1 MRKNLLHYWY
11 KELSYEIRE
20 IVELANK
27 MAPYGLKI
35 SWENIGDPIAKGET
49 FPEWIKEIISE
60 ALKNNSV
67 FGYCPSRGLD
77 ATREYLAKKDGKIH
91 KNDIIFFNGLG
102 EAINKTYGYLAMTS
116 KVLWP
121 NPAYP
126 THSSAEATNS
136 GSEHLTYSLD
146 PRNGWNPDLEEIEN
160 KVKYNPNITWILV
173 INPDNPT
180 WVTFKR
186 EVLEGI
192 VDIARRYDMF
202 VIFDEIYEKLIYNQ
216 EGKTLLADIIGEVP
230 WISMKGMSKDI
241 PWPWARCGWIEVYNK
256 ERDPVFSRYVD
267 SIYSSK
273 MLEVCSTTL
282 PQYVLPIIY
291 EDPRYLPYIA
301 QRIAKYQQ
309 RADLVAKY
317 LGNVQGVIYV
327 KPSGAFYASIV
338 FDMNC
343 INENFEVEISNPE
356 LKQLT
361 ERAYSGKRFDKK
373 FCYSLLATTGIC
385 VVPLSGFNSTYE
397 GFRMTLLE
405 QDEAKFVWILEK
417 IRDFIFAIHK

>member
-230 WISMKGMSKDI
+230 W
-241 PWPWARCGWIEVYNK
+241 
-256 ERDPVFSRYVD
+256 
-267 SIYSSK
+267 
-273 MLEVCSTTL
+273 
-282 PQYVLPIIY
+282 
-291 EDPRYLPYIA
+291 
-301 QRIAKYQQ
+301 
-309 RADLVAKY
+309 
-317 LGNVQGVIYV
+317 
-327 KPSGAFYASIV
+327 
-338 FDMNC
+338 
-343 INENFEVEISNPE
+343 
-356 LKQLT
+356 
-361 ERAYSGKRFDKK
+361 
-373 FCYSLLATTGIC
+373 
-385 VVPLSGFNSTYE
+385 
-397 GFRMTLLE
+397 
-405 QDEAKFVWILEK
+405 
-417 IRDFIFAIHK
+417 